1 MKKTMEDLV
10 LETILGEYGTG
21 NDRKRMLGND
31 FDDVQARVNQYYNIA
46 EECTRGIWGF
56 GWNRKNA
63 LEGAGYDPNI
73 VQLILD
79 RDYAERLEYNG
90 C

>member
-1 MKKTMEDLV
+1 MMKSIEDKT
-10 LETILGEYGTG
+10 LETILGEYGNG

-31 FDDVQARVNQYYNIA
+31 FEKVQSRVNQYYNIA
-46 EECTRGIWGF
+46 EQCTRGIWGF
-56 GWNRKNA
+56 GWNRKTA
-63 LEGAGYDPNI
+63 LQGAGYDPNI

-79 RDYAERLEYNG
+79 RDYAERLDFNG

>member
-1 MKKTMEDLV
+1 MSKTTEDLAM
-10 LETILGEYGTG
+10 ETIFREYGTG

-31 FDDVQARVNQYYNIA
+31 FEAVQSRVNQYYNIA
-46 EECTRGIWGF
+46 DECTRGIWGF

-63 LEGAGYDPNI
+63 LEGAGYDPKI
-73 VQLILD
+73 VQFILD
-79 RDYAERLEYNG
+79 RDYAERLDFNG

>member
-1 MKKTMEDLV
+1 MEKSIEDLT
-10 LETILGEYGTG
+10 LETILGEYGNG

-31 FDDVQARVNQYYNIA
+31 FETVQTRVNQYYNIA
-46 EECTRGIWGF
+46 DECTREIWGN
-56 GWNRKNA
+56 GWNRKTA
-63 LEGAGYDPNI
+63 LEGAGYNPQI

-79 RDYAERLEYNG
+79 RKYAERLNYNG